1 MAVKFPLEMK
11 DGVQVRNIS
20 ELKENF
26 DVEKV
31 VGYFFDGKLKKWLDA
46 RWYEDE
52 SGDSTTVLINKPN
65 EQIAR

>member
-31 VGYFFDGKLKKWLDA
+31 VGL
-46 RWYEDE
+46 
-52 SGDSTTVLINKPN
+52 SLIH
-65 EQIAR
+65 I

>member
-26 DVEKV
+26 DVGMKMS
-31 VGYFFDGKLKKWLDA
+31 L
-46 RWYEDE
+46 R
-52 SGDSTTVLINKPN
+52 
-65 EQIAR
+65 Q